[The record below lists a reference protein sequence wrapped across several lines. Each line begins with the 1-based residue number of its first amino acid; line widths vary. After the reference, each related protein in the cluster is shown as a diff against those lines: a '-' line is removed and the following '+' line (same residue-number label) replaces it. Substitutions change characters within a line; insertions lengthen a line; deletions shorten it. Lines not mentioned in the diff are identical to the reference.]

1 MTICQFLKKV
11 IFGEK
16 KVEIKNFSPNYD
28 FRAMSKE
35 ELALGKMINDYRTSQ
50 GLKSLFYEV
59 AHYYV
64 ATKRTQYFLSKDPG
78 TSLSHEGFFGEAS
91 ELYSMGLHVAENI
104 AFGYATKEGV
114 FEAWKKSYS
123 HNRAIL
129 KPDWEFTGIS
139 IKEDLK
145 GRKYYCQIFG
155 KRRIIK

>member
-16 KVEIKNFSPNYD
+16 KEEIKRFSPNYD

-50 GLKSLFYEV
+50 GLKSMFYEV
-59 AHYYV
+59 AHYDV
-64 ATKRTQYFLSKDPG
+64 ATKRTKYFISKSPG
-78 TSLSHEGFFGEAS
+78 PSLSHEGFANDIS
-91 ELYSMGLHVAENI
+91 ELYSMGLHIAENI
-104 AFGYATKEGV
+104 AFGFGTKEGV
-114 FEAWKKSYS
+114 FEGWKKSSS
-123 HNRAIL
+123 HNRAML

-139 IKEDLK
+139 VREDLR

-155 KRRIIK
+155 KKIK